1 MCHLRQTN
9 SYAVLCSVAPDPGE
23 ATDCCYWGVNQSA
36 TGNTPTNA
44 NDYDYVPHKNGI
56 TGNYWKLRHFSNPQ
70 YSNILVVSTTHR
82 CWSLTAKQ
90 IRHVKC
96 HQTFFFENK
105 HALTSFVGGRRS
117 TADPAGVAYN
127 VKPRSRGVARNLFW
141 GGINF
146 YCTIYCSLIY

>member
-1 MCHLRQTN
+1 VRLPLQMYLFMYYFVLFYVRQTN
-9 SYAVLCSVAPDPGE
+9 SYAVLCSLAPDPGE

-36 TGNTPTNA
+36 TGDTPTDA
-44 NDYDYVPHKNGI
+44 YDYNYVPPQKWHN
-56 TGNYWKLRHFSNPQ
+56 WELLEASPFFQPQ

-117 TADPAGVAYN
+117 TADPAGVAYD
-127 VKPRSRGVARNLFW
+127 VKPRS
-141 GGINF
+141 
-146 YCTIYCSLIY
+146 